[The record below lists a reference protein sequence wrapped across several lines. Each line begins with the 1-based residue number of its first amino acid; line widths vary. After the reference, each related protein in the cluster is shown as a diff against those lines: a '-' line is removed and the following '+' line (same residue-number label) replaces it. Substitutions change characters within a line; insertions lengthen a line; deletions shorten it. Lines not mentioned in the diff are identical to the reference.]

1 MDNPKDTMKSW
12 DTISRLSKIWHES
25 LILVLR
31 CLEMNQV
38 ILMTE
43 AIPEATMMDDQID
56 QIQETILVWEK

>member
-12 DTISRLSKIWHES
+12 DTISRLCKIWHES

-38 ILMTE
+38 ILMSE
-43 AIPEATMMDDQID
+43 AIPEATTMDDQID